1 MVTLIITLVT
11 KSHDLLGKVG
21 FRVESSRQVRDLVC
35 TSSNSEAKSAEK
47 RKNGRALM
55 LRACLMVALGGRG
68 GDRSRRHKS
77 GRSISSEKA
86 WMPLP

>member
-1 MVTLIITLVT
+1 
-11 KSHDLLGKVG
+11 
-21 FRVESSRQVRDLVC
+21 
-35 TSSNSEAKSAEK
+35 
-47 RKNGRALM
+47 M

-86 WMPLP
+86 WRVHASSLKTTAIISNRLPPIPP